1 MKAIPLKDLL
11 EKANLTQVALAKR
24 LGIRQPSVS
33 DWGRNGIP
41 LKRLDEISAATGIPV
56 LELLNTEPSDRA
68 A

>member
-1 MKAIPLKDLL
+1 MKTIPLKDLL

>member
-41 LKRLDEISAATGIPV
+41 LKRLDEISTATGIP
-56 LELLNTEPSDRA
+56 LPELIDTPRSEKA